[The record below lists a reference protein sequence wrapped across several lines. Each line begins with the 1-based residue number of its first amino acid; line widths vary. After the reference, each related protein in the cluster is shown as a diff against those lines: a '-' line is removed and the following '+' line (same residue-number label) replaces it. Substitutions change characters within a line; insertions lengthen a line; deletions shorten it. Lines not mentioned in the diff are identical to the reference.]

1 MTRGAVPGARE
12 VILPKS
18 ELFNAEIGLLEFEPD
33 PGVIVLKMLKT
44 SHRNCID
51 WLPNR
56 NDRDNPVSTF
66 HRPGPR
72 MASSGIVP

>member
-1 MTRGAVPGARE
+1 MTRGADPVAKE
-12 VILPKS
+12 VTLPKS
-18 ELFNAEIGLLEFEPD
+18 ELFNDDTGVF
-33 PGVIVLKMLKT
+33 GVITLKMLKT